1 MALALGCDERRG
13 GVLSGEKMAKTKEID
28 GMHLLLLRVQLFP
41 KSDTKFLA
49 HTLQRLEVLLVLFLV
64 LDLGLDAYYGLLVW
78 VLITRRVVRY
88 PRTPGR
94 RWGSR

>member
-1 MALALGCDERRG
+1 
-13 GVLSGEKMAKTKEID
+13 MAKTKETD
-28 GMHLLLLRVQLFP
+28 GMRLLLLRVKLFP
-41 KSDTKFLA
+41 KSDAEFLA

-78 VLITRRVVRY
+78 LLIARRVERY